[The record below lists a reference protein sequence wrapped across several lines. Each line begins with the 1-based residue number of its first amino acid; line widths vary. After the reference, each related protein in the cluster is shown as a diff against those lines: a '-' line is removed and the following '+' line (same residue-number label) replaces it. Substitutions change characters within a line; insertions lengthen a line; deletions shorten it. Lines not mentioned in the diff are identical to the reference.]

1 MVNLQLPTTDTA
13 GVALLWRL
21 IEGLSK
27 ASEGVSPTAT
37 GGEGFEFGLKALVV
51 LLSLL
56 VLAIFCLG
64 GALLYIFK
72 QWQRGQEAGIRA
84 LSSNKDKTKQE
95 ITELL
100 KSELGNSRAAN
111 AADSAKIQLG
121 LTNLGNA
128 VNLIILDLVVI
139 AQKTKIPLRS
149 SPTHIHKEPPKEG
162 E

>member
-1 MVNLQLPTTDTA
+1 MVTQQIPTDTA
-13 GVALLWRL
+13 GIALLWRL
-21 IEGLSK
+21 IEGLSN
-27 ASEGVSPTAT
+27 STQGVSPSST
-37 GGEGFEFGLKALVV
+37 GGEGFEFGLKALV
-51 LLSLL
+51 LLLALL

-64 GALLYIFK
+64 GSLLYIFK

-100 KSELGNSRAAN
+100 KSELGNSRSAN
-111 AADSAKIQLG
+111 AADSAKIQLS
-121 LTNLGNA
+121 LTNLANA

-139 AQKTKIPLRS
+139 GQKTKIPLRS

>member
-1 MVNLQLPTTDTA
+1 MVTQQIPTDTA
-13 GVALLWRL
+13 GIALLWRL
-21 IEGLSK
+21 IEGLSN
-27 ASEGVSPTAT
+27 STQGVSPSST
-37 GGEGFEFGLKALVV
+37 GGEGFEFGLKALV
-51 LLSLL
+51 LLLALL

-64 GALLYIFK
+64 GAILYIFK

-100 KSELGNSRAAN
+100 KSELGNSRSAN
-111 AADSAKIQLG
+111 AADSAKIQLS
-121 LTNLGNA
+121 LTNLANA

-139 AQKTKIPLRS
+139 GQKTKIPLRS

>member
-1 MVNLQLPTTDTA
+1 MVTQQIPTDTA
-13 GVALLWRL
+13 GIALLWRL
-21 IEGLSK
+21 IEGLSN
-27 ASEGVSPTAT
+27 STQGVSPSST
-37 GGEGFEFGLKALVV
+37 GGEGFEFGLKALII
-51 LLSLL
+51 LLALL

-64 GALLYIFK
+64 GAIIYIFK

-84 LSSNKDKTKQE
+84 LSSTKDKTKQE

-100 KSELGNSRAAN
+100 KSELGNSRSAN
-111 AADSAKIQLG
+111 AADSAKIQHS